1 MPWLIRKFINRE
13 LSMFSPVSDLTLAS
27 PKNACDITLKHVLL
41 PKLNLRYNPESL
53 DIKTLPKPLLF
64 SIYRYWSDIWFPAK
78 YQNLNTPFKHKLI
91 CL

>member
-1 MPWLIRKFINRE
+1 MVSPLSILI
-13 LSMFSPVSDLTLAS
+13 FSPVISS
-27 PKNACDITLKHVLL
+27 PRIYKLITKCFLNVEGDKNTKVN
-41 PKLNLRYNPESL
+41 LNLRYNPESL